1 MASPRLSSAVSR
13 RWLYVAGA
21 VLLILIGAGLLY
33 RQLTGNTIR
42 EQRLERQREKTMQE
56 LAAQAKPS
64 AEAFSAKLEG
74 RRLELERQEKMA
86 RDEEER
92 KAREAAELDRLAKMR
107 ASQDARQKG
116 AGASP
121 VSMPPE
127 EELDAYELMRQQ
139 ALAEEQRNSQRKL
152 GSFETGV
159 KIASNAT
166 GAPRELEQLLEQL
179 RGVDSAASGTAPA
192 NTAATVLAQQQAL
205 MQQAQATHGNPAAG
219 GANPL
224 GALLGQLG
232 QAGGA
237 ATARASDQDF
247 AQGAARRSADRNP
260 VLTPSVS
267 SGLYTVHEGTAI
279 EVAMLTAVS
288 SDLPGPCRAQ
298 VVRDVFDSATGSVRV
313 IPAGARLICTYN
325 AEVVQ
330 GQDKVFMAF
339 TRLIYPSG
347 ASVALTA
354 FEGADGVGAIGGPAE
369 VNTRFWRVFGSSLLI
384 AAVTHLAERDRSS
397 SGSAGTTINVN
408 TAASNVAASALADTA
423 KASLQRNLNIKPELR
438 LRPGDHLRVVVNR
451 DMVLPPHITG
461 TGALQ

>member
-1 MASPRLSSAVSR
+1 
-13 RWLYVAGA
+13 
-21 VLLILIGAGLLY
+21 
-33 RQLTGNTIR
+33 
-42 EQRLERQREKTMQE
+42 
-56 LAAQAKPS
+56 
-64 AEAFSAKLEG
+64 
-74 RRLELERQEKMA
+74 
-86 RDEEER
+86 
-92 KAREAAELDRLAKMR
+92 
-107 ASQDARQKG
+107 
-116 AGASP
+116 
-121 VSMPPE
+121 
-127 EELDAYELMRQQ
+127 
-139 ALAEEQRNSQRKL
+139 
-152 GSFETGV
+152 
-159 KIASNAT
+159 
-166 GAPRELEQLLEQL
+166 
-179 RGVDSAASGTAPA
+179 
-192 NTAATVLAQQQAL
+192 
-205 MQQAQATHGNPAAG
+205 
-219 GANPL
+219 
-224 GALLGQLG
+224 
-232 QAGGA
+232 
-237 ATARASDQDF
+237 
-247 AQGAARRSADRNP
+247 
-260 VLTPSVS
+260 
-267 SGLYTVHEGTAI
+267 VHEGTAI

-397 SGSAGTTINVN
+397 NGSAGTTINVN